1 MNNLNGPLCLPR
13 KMSEKRVLPFIPSH
27 DNALIRHL
35 SLDHNNDVPL
45 GLGNAEEYYSHWI
58 EEESKKGVK
67 DLHLLPDA
75 FHEHLHK
82 INQEHTHMESKNKP
96 LLWSDL
102 QKRTSWKKRYANKS
116 SIPNPKSREDLE
128 RHLRIHHHAT
138 DYEQSYWDEDQ
149 DEHLFDSH
157 LADHEFN
164 YPVDPN
170 LPAFDHKH
178 ANNNTNKRTFP
189 IVNNLNVDKLSR
201 HMIADHNY
209 EQSDLDEIY
218 WNANHGIDPGY
229 WGDSLEKEHNSIHG
243 YDEYMD
249 WHKHSNKKSI
259 YPKVK
264 TKDISK
270 HFSLQHLWPEDEQIQ
285 EFRNDYKDNYRNN
298 DVHSMSS
305 DEILQSSEFQ
315 EYLNWA
321 HGGEHEH
328 VHTDWLN
335 HKHSN
340 NIRLP
345 FPDESNVARHLMME
359 HNVDKDSLYD
369 SIMGRLDKI
378 PDDRYDELS
387 LMNDKTFEAQPE
399 VQEIMHR
406 FHDKDHQEF
415 RGLPNPR
422 YVKARP
428 HTHGA

>member
-1 MNNLNGPLCLPR
+1 
-13 KMSEKRVLPFIPSH
+13 MSEKRVLPFIPSH

-102 QKRTSWKKRYANKS
+102 QKRTSWKKRYAN
-116 SIPNPKSREDLE
+116 
-128 RHLRIHHHAT
+128 
-138 DYEQSYWDEDQ
+138 
-149 DEHLFDSH
+149 
-157 LADHEFN
+157 
-164 YPVDPN
+164 
-170 LPAFDHKH
+170 
-178 ANNNTNKRTFP
+178 NNTNKRTFP
-189 IVNNLNVDKLSR
+189 IVNNLDVDKLSR

-328 VHTDWLN
+328 VHIDWLN

-340 NIRLP
+340 NIKLP
-345 FPDESNVARHLMME
+345 FPDESNVARHLMIE

-369 SIMGRLDKI
+369 LTMGRLDKI

-422 YVKARP
+422 YVRARP